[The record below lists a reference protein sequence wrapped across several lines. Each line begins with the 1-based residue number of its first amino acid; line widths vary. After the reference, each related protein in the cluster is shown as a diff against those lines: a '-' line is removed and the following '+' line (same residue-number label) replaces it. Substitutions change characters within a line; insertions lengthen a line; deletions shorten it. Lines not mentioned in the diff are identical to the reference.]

1 MLMKIMTLNLKYGG
15 LMDAAGNPEDRWP
28 GLAEIITKQAPD
40 ILALQEASS
49 RWAEPG
55 ERQLARAEHDLGMRG
70 RLGASPSGGHT
81 AIFWRPSLTWLAWDD
96 RYASQTHHGYAAIVL
111 YVPGT
116 DVPLTVISAHLS
128 PWSAQAAA
136 CEAQLLIGRA
146 YRYSGSGVIA
156 GDINHLPLGD
166 DEPDWT
172 RPLPAHNLAARTV
185 RAAPGG
191 PVTGNRCV
199 GEVLAAGQLTDAA
212 AWRAELTGDQSLRA
226 PTGANIRADQV
237 HLTPPLVPALT
248 ACERIGTGDLSDHA
262 AVTVALDTTL
272 IDPARIPPWY

>member
-1 MLMKIMTLNLKYGG
+1 MRLTIMTLNLKCGG
-15 LMDAAGNPEDRWP
+15 LADAAGNPEDRWP
-28 GLAEIITKQAPD
+28 GLAAIISGQAPD
-40 ILALQEASS
+40 VLALQEATG

-55 ERQLARAEHDLGMRG
+55 QRQLARAEHDLGLRG

-81 AIFWRPSLTWLAWDD
+81 AIFWQPDLTWLAFDD
-96 RYASQTHHGYAAIVL
+96 RYSSQTHHGYAAIVL
-111 YVPGT
+111 HVPGT

-136 CEAQLLIGRA
+136 QEAQLLTGRA
-146 YRYSGSGVIA
+146 YRYGGLGVIA

-172 RPLPAHNLAARTV
+172 LPLPAHNLAARTLG
-185 RAAPGG
+185 AAPGG

-199 GEVLAAGQLTDAA
+199 GEVLAAGQMTDAA
-212 AWRAELTGDQSLRA
+212 AWHAGLTGDQSLRA

-248 ACERIGTGDLSDHA
+248 ACQRIATGDLSDHA
-262 AVTVALDTTL
+262 AVTVTLDTTL
-272 IDPARIPPWY
+272 IDQARTPPRY